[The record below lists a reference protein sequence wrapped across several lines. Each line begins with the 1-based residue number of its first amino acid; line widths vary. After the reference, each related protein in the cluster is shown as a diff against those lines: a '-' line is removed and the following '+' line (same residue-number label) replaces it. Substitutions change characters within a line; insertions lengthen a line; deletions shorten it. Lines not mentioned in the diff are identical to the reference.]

1 MSSDIYT
8 QACDLISKN
17 TVPYRHTFYQL
28 KHFVL
33 GKEVTTQAKLQKC
46 LREVEVRKNSIK
58 SMLLS
63 LDEAMDEARIIDLK
77 IKSLEKKKDKDE
89 LHKEYKTIQKRKLA
103 RKKLALFDSIRDIR
117 QKLKETEEETE
128 FFLMAYKQLEQIEPL
143 KRHDDPESNAQYW
156 NENFAQELQLRL
168 LLQKPL
174 DLDLVKCILALD
186 PESATRKEMIVI
198 LEQIQQKAMMA
209 KAQMAI
215 ASRQEEEKQNG

>member
-8 QACDLISKN
+8 QACELINKN
-17 TVPYRHTFYQL
+17 TVPSRHTFYQL
-28 KHFVL
+28 KHFIL

-46 LREVEVRKNSIK
+46 LREVEARKISIK
-58 SMLLS
+58 SMLLA
-63 LDEAMDEARIIDLK
+63 LDESIDEARIIDLK
-77 IKSLEKKKDKDE
+77 IASLEKKKDKDE
-89 LHKEYKTIQKRKLA
+89 LHKEYKAIQKRKLA
-103 RKKLALFDSIRDIR
+103 RKKLAIFDSIKEIR

-128 FFLMAYKQLEQIEPL
+128 FFLMAYRQLEQIEPL

-186 PESATRKEMIVI
+186 PESATRKEMIGM
-198 LEQIQQKAMMA
+198 LEQIQKRAMIA

-215 ASRQEEEKQNG
+215 ANSEEITNG